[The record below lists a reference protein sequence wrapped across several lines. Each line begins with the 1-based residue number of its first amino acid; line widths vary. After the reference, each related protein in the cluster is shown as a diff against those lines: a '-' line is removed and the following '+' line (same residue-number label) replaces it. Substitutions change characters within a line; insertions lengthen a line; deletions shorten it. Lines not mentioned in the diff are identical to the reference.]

1 MRIEPSSAFTVIGRK
16 NPALF
21 GASEDITDRSA
32 KYTADFTNES
42 VQLIAPATCGE
53 LPAKSNITSSSR
65 TSTATRIGTGQSG
78 CTPSSSRKLV

>member
-42 VQLIAPATCGE
+42 VQLIAPA
-53 LPAKSNITSSSR
+53 KSNVTSSSR
-65 TSTATRIGTGQSG
+65 TSTATRIGTGRSG
-78 CTPSSSRKLV
+78 CTPLSSR